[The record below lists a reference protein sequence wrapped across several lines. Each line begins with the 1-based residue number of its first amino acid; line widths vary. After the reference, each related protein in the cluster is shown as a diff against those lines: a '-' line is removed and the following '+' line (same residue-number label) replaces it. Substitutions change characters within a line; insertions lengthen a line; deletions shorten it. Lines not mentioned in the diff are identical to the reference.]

1 MGDQDYWLATTGV
14 EDIENVM
21 EDIEKNGGQEVVQKM
36 SIRQSVIQLSSRI
49 RMDNRGSVSGRS

>member
-21 EDIEKNGGQEVVQKM
+21 EDIEKNGGQEVVQKNVDPTIGY
-36 SIRQSVIQLSSRI
+36 SAFFK
-49 RMDNRGSVSGRS
+49 DPDG